1 MNNYILIQGLASYKL
16 ILIDRKKYRI
26 IEIDTLSKTIK
37 EITKEILNYY
47 NKYELYGFSIFK
59 AFIDGNYN
67 KYDLI
72 EKTDELEEISI
83 PFNLDN
89 YYLIFDSLTSKEKK
103 ENIIKYDEN
112 NKNRFLFEKKEC

>member
-59 AFIDGNYN
+59 AFIDGDYN

-72 EKTDELEEISI
+72 EKTDESEEISI
-83 PFNLDN
+83 PFDLDN

-112 NKNRFLFEKKEC
+112 NKNRFLFEKKEG

>member
-1 MNNYILIQGLASYKL
+1 MNNYILIQGLSNYKL

-59 AFIDGNYN
+59 AFIDGDYN
-67 KYDLI
+67 KCDLI

-83 PFNLDN
+83 PFDLDN

-112 NKNRFLFEKKEC
+112 NKNRFLFEKKED

>member
-59 AFIDGNYN
+59 AFIDGDYN
-67 KYDLI
+67 KCDLI
-72 EKTDELEEISI
+72 EKIDELEEISI

-112 NKNRFLFEKKEC
+112 NKNRFLFEKKEG

>member
-59 AFIDGNYN
+59 AFIDGDYN